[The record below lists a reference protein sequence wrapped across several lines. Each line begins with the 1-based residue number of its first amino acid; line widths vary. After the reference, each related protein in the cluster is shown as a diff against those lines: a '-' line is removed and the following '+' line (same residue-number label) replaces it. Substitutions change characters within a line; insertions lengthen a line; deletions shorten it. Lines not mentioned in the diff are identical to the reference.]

1 MTNGDKDT
9 SQSVGDRIDYMT
21 GGFADDPSDNSSD
34 LDNLSN
40 VDFGEPDQDNSQ
52 TPVKQT
58 EEGTAETSEEDGP
71 QSEEATEESESNP
84 GDADKGAEDEP
95 VITLKGGE
103 QVKLAELTDG
113 YMRRKDYSQKTAE
126 TANIKRN
133 LESMT
138 ARVTNTI
145 NAVAEVL
152 ASQLPPEPDY
162 SLAVRDPYEYTR
174 QRAVYDAGLSRINQ
188 VIELANEPKSVA
200 DNMTQEQRQQL
211 VEAES
216 ERLAESFPQTR
227 TPEGRE
233 RFFNDTFALA
243 RDFGFSD
250 DEMRDVVDHRIHKMA
265 YYARLGVEAEKA
277 KQKAMNKVANAPL
290 TTAPQKQRQNLD
302 SQRNKEAM
310 AKLRKTGS
318 IKDAVK
324 VDFDFQ

>member
-71 QSEEATEESESNP
+71 QSEEATEESEGNP

-113 YMRRKDYSQKTAE
+113 YMRRKDYSQKTEEVAR
-126 TANIKRN
+126 TRKT
-133 LESMT
+133 LEDMT
-138 ARVTNTI
+138 ERVTNTV
-145 NAVAEVL
+145 NAVAEFL
-152 ASQLPPEPDY
+152 ANQLPPEPDHT
-162 SLAVRDPYEYTR
+162 LAIRDPNEYTR
-174 QRAVYDAGLSRINQ
+174 QSAVYQAALRQVNQ
-188 VIELANEPKSVA
+188 LIGMANEPKSVA
-200 DNMTQEQRQQL
+200 DNLTQEQRSQL
-211 VEAES
+211 IQAENAK
-216 ERLAESFPQTR
+216 LVESFPQTK

-250 DEMRDVVDHRIHKMA
+250 DEMQGVVDHRIFKMA
-265 YYARLGVEAEKA
+265 HYARLGIEAEKA
-277 KQKAMNKVANAPL
+277 KQKAMTKVANAPL

-302 SQRNKEAM
+302 AQKSKEAL

-318 IKDAVK
+318 IKDALK

>member
-1 MTNGDKDT
+1 MTNGDKEP

-71 QSEEATEESESNP
+71 QSEEATEESEGNP

-138 ARVTNTI
+138 ARVTNTV
-145 NAVAEVL
+145 NAVVEFL
-152 ASQLPPEPDY
+152 ANQLPPEPDHA
-162 SLAVRDPYEYTR
+162 LAIRDPNEYTR
-174 QRAVYDAGLSRINQ
+174 QSAVFQAGLKQINQ
-188 VIELANEPKSVA
+188 LIEMANEPKSVA
-200 DNMTQEQRQQL
+200 DNLTREQHDQL
-211 VEAES
+211 VQAEYGK
-216 ERLAESFPQTR
+216 LVESFPQTK

-250 DEMRDVVDHRIHKMA
+250 DEMQGVVDHRIFKMA
-265 YYARLGVEAEKA
+265 HYARLGIEAEKA
-277 KQKAMNKVANAPL
+277 KQKAMTKVANAPL